1 MSPAAIPK
9 LQDQLNTD
17 EGRSRLCY
25 FVADHNDI
33 SSEGA
38 ADAPAPSYTEAR
50 FARFYEETYAT
61 LWRLAR
67 RVCGDE
73 EDAADVCQQAYVA
86 VYGYWSK
93 GKLREEPRHLLF
105 RAAKLRA
112 IDSLRSRRRQ
122 TRLLGVLPIGPSVD
136 PTAVNT
142 VEIAL
147 AELPRKDASLLLLQ
161 AVAGL
166 SYVELAGIE
175 QQTIAAVKSRL
186 FRIRRELARRHRAL
200 SDH

>member
-1 MSPAAIPK
+1 LSTSERK
-9 LQDQLNTD
+9 F
-17 EGRSRLCY
+17 RLCY
-25 FVADHNDI
+25 FVADQNDI
-33 SSEGA
+33 GTEGA
-38 ADAPAPSYTEAR
+38 ADAATPSYTEAR

-86 VYGYWSK
+86 VYGYWSR
-93 GKLREEPRHLLF
+93 GELREEPRHLLF
-105 RAAKLRA
+105 RVAKLRA
-112 IDSLRSRRRQ
+112 IDALRSSHRR

-166 SYVELAGIE
+166 TYEELARIE
-175 QQTIAAVKSRL
+175 QQSVAAVKSRL
-186 FRIRRELARRHRAL
+186 YRIRRELAKRHRAL
-200 SDH
+200 KASP